1 MSRKPDSQ
9 RDDLRIKRTQL
20 ALQQTFMELVVEV
33 GFSAITVQMLTERAM
48 INRSTFYRHYADI
61 YDLVEKV
68 YDNLMDEYLESVQ
81 SFMPGKPVET
91 LQYTF
96 EHCATY
102 GTFYL
107 ALLSGMPRFQILVR
121 DTIEQQSAELFK
133 SIGLDED
140 RMTMPL
146 PIILRHW
153 STTQMAITQWW
164 LENGQPIPAVEM
176 ARYLW
181 ELYESGAV
189 QQLRLPMHHE
199 ER

>member
-81 SFMPGKPVET
+81 SFMPGKP
-91 LQYTF
+91 
-96 EHCATY
+96 
-102 GTFYL
+102 
-107 ALLSGMPRFQILVR
+107 
-121 DTIEQQSAELFK
+121 
-133 SIGLDED
+133 
-140 RMTMPL
+140 
-146 PIILRHW
+146 
-153 STTQMAITQWW
+153 
-164 LENGQPIPAVEM
+164 
-176 ARYLW
+176 
-181 ELYESGAV
+181 
-189 QQLRLPMHHE
+189 
-199 ER
+199 